1 MDSPATEPLAKLQQE
16 RADFLTEAAKLTE
29 AEAEGP
35 PAKGEWSVKQQ
46 LAHMYAVEHMY
57 RYWLQRCLEENYPE
71 LDAPPGMDTRYQAE
85 HAHHQ
90 TLAKWLELLREE
102 RQKTID
108 LLPAISGDQWQRQG
122 HSALFGDMSV
132 LQIVRAFY
140 RHDRMHTEQVAGR
153 PSSFR
158 PRTMDGQR
166 L

>member
-1 MDSPATEPLAKLQQE
+1 MDSPVTELLTKLHQE
-16 RADFLTEAAKLTE
+16 RTDFLAEATKLTE

-57 RYWLQRCLEENYPE
+57 RYWLQRCLQEDYPE
-71 LDAPPGMDTRYQAE
+71 LDAVPGMDIRYQAE
-85 HAHHQ
+85 QAHHQ
-90 TLAKWLELLREE
+90 TLARWLELLGEE

-108 LLPAISGDQWQRQG
+108 LLPSIPGDRWQRQG

-153 PSSFR
+153 PSSFA
-158 PRTMDGQR
+158 PRTVDGQR